1 MQSSR
6 SWIVVINLF
15 LIIYDVIKIK
25 FFFFFCY
32 DFL

>member
-15 LIIYDVIKIK
+15 HMIYDVRIS
-25 FFFFFCY
+25 FFLFCY